1 MDAKSYLAEAC
12 VDVAFHLG
20 GIRELLTSKHVT
32 DSFLSGNNFKNFLNE
47 MLIEARSGK
56 ITALALN
63 LAVLHQGLCDMRN
76 DNTDKS
82 SELKEAIDDS
92 IWKCRRAI
100 DVLYKYDNVDQR
112 LFLTFGH
119 DSDD

>member
-63 LAVLHQGLCDMRN
+63 LAALHQGLRDMRN
-76 DNTDKS
+76 DNTDRS
-82 SELKEAIDDS
+82 PELKEAIDDS

>member
-63 LAVLHQGLCDMRN
+63 LAALHQGLCDMRN
-76 DNTDKS
+76 DNTDRS
-82 SELKEAIDDS
+82 PELKEAIDDS